1 LLRGGFFKKM
11 KYLTENGAK
20 KIRDELTLRMKRRKE
35 IAHAIKEA
43 KELGD
48 LSENAEYSEA
58 KSQQRENEGRI
69 IYLENIIRTYKIV
82 DKKISNGKISLDSV
96 IEVENKSLNKKMTFH
111 IVGSNEADPTS
122 GKISNESPIG
132 KAFLG
137 RKSGD
142 EVEIILANGKK
153 INYKIL
159 SLK

>member
-1 LLRGGFFKKM
+1 M
-11 KYLTENGAK
+11 KYLTENGAQ
-20 KIRDELTLRMKRRKE
+20 KIRDELALRAQKRKE
-35 IAHAIKEA
+35 IAQAIKEA

-69 IYLENIIRTYKIV
+69 IYLENVIRTYKIV
-82 DKKISNGKISLDSV
+82 DKKSSNGKVGMDSI
-96 IEVENKSLNKKMTFH
+96 IEVENKTLNKKMTFH
-111 IVGSNEADPTS
+111 IVGSNEADPIS

-137 RKSGD
+137 KKSGD
-142 EVEIILANGKK
+142 SVEIVLANGKK
-153 INYKIL
+153 INYKIF

>member
-1 LLRGGFFKKM
+1 M

-20 KIRDELTLRMKRRKE
+20 KIRDELVSRIKKRKE
-35 IAHAIKEA
+35 IAQAIKEA

-69 IYLENIIRTYKIV
+69 IYLENVIRTYRVV
-82 DKKISNGKISLDSV
+82 DKKMSNGKIGLDSI
-96 IEVENKSLNKKMTFH
+96 IEVENKKLDKKTTFH
-111 IVGSNEADPTS
+111 IVGSNEADPVS

-137 RKSGD
+137 KKNGD
-142 EVEIILANGKK
+142 EVEIVLVNGKK

-159 SLK
+159 NLR